1 MDAPSYVSS
10 LDKYEKLEDVKK
22 EKCIDSV
29 SKISKKKP
37 TNDIYVECS
46 VPEPDWASL
55 NLGIIVCI

>member
-29 SKISKKKP
+29 SKISKK
-37 TNDIYVECS
+37 
-46 VPEPDWASL
+46 
-55 NLGIIVCI
+55 NLQMISM